1 MKPHSC
7 LLCLG
12 SNFDRHTH
20 MEAARNALVSY
31 FHQIRFGTEMDTEA
45 IGNGY
50 LSPFSNQ
57 LALLETSLSAE
68 DIRNILKQI
77 EKENG
82 RLPEDKQQGIVKLDI
97 DLLKYDYSILKPK
110 DMEKDFVQAG
120 LKELMV

>member
-12 SNFDRHTH
+12 SNLDRHTH

-31 FHQIRFGTEMDTEA
+31 FHPIKFGTEMDTEA

-57 LALLETSLSAE
+57 LALFDTTLSTE
-68 DIRNILKQI
+68 EVRSILKQI

-82 RLPEDKQQGIVKLDI
+82 RLPEDKEQGIVKLDI
-97 DLLKYDYSILKPK
+97 DLLKYDDSVLKPK

>member
-1 MKPHSC
+1 
-7 LLCLG
+7 
-12 SNFDRHTH
+12 
-20 MEAARNALVSY
+20 
-31 FHQIRFGTEMDTEA
+31 MDTEA

-57 LALLETSLSAE
+57 LALFETSLSAE

-97 DLLKYDYSILKPK
+97 DLLKYDDSILKPK